1 MKDRKLLM
9 PVRRT
14 TRKFYLSPSAGR
26 NDLSA
31 SSTVALIGS
40 STPSQNDMRPS
51 AIDSVI
57 CPKRDR
63 SSFSNKPA
71 TTRSALWLIEVES
84 LAKMFP
90 RNYKSAF
97 SQTDNCV
104 EKIMHH
110 IAARFGLIVAV
121 AVLAAAKVAAQQAP
135 SAAGQNLQPNAGGEE
150 AAVKRI
156 VDGIMQPY
164 LAQSQRIAGGH
175 VWKRSPFLGTIV
187 AVSLHGHRYF
197 FPYGKATDA
206 GAPFTRETLVEI
218 GSCTKTFT
226 TTLFAL
232 AINRNQIAPDAS
244 AQKYMPNG
252 YTLRAQ
258 QLTPLELA
266 DFTSGMPDD
275 PTNLPRG
282 LEQRSIEHYTV
293 RDFLTWASNY
303 QPRTRL
309 PAPYKYSNAGIG
321 LLSYLV
327 ASATGKTWEDQ
338 MNAEIL
344 QPLGLND
351 TTLRPTPEQQRR
363 LAQGHNRAGQNAPRW
378 PVYAWYAAG
387 GLRSTAHDMIS
398 FGEAYLGHNEVNGK
412 PVSAELIA
420 AMQLAQKPI
429 FTMPTGNKQAMA
441 WINNIR
447 GSSPVIMKN
456 GGTAG
461 FGSGIAICPT
471 KDAAI
476 FIGIN
481 QAGAQPIAKGV
492 EILGRLP

>member
-1 MKDRKLLM
+1 
-9 PVRRT
+9 
-14 TRKFYLSPSAGR
+14 
-26 NDLSA
+26 
-31 SSTVALIGS
+31 
-40 STPSQNDMRPS
+40 
-51 AIDSVI
+51 
-57 CPKRDR
+57 
-63 SSFSNKPA
+63 
-71 TTRSALWLIEVES
+71 
-84 LAKMFP
+84 
-90 RNYKSAF
+90 
-97 SQTDNCV
+97 
-104 EKIMHH
+104 MHH
-110 IAARFGLIVAV
+110 IAARFGLIATV

-135 SAAGQNLQPNAGGEE
+135 SAAGQNLQRDAGGEE
-150 AAVKRI
+150 AAVRRV

-164 LAQSQRIAGGH
+164 LAQEQRSAGARR
-175 VWKRSPFLGTIV
+175 WIRSPHLGAIV

-206 GAPFTRETLVEI
+206 GALFTRETLVEI

-232 AINRNQIAPDAS
+232 AINRNQIVADAS
-244 AQKYMPNG
+244 AEKYMPDG

-275 PTNLPRG
+275 PTNLPRA
-282 LEQRSIEHYTV
+282 LEGRSIESYTV
-293 RDFLTWASNY
+293 KDFLTWASNY
-303 QPRTRL
+303 QPRSRL

-327 ASATGKTWEDQ
+327 ATATGRTWEDQ
-338 MNAEIL
+338 INSEIL
-344 QPLGLND
+344 QPLGMAD

-363 LAQGHNRAGQNAPRW
+363 LAQGHNRAGQDAPRW

-398 FGEAYLGHNEVNGK
+398 FGEANLGHNEVNGK

-429 FTMPTGNKQAMA
+429 YAIRNGNKQAMA
-441 WINNIR
+441 WVNNM
-447 GSSPVIMKN
+447 GGGNPNLHPVIVKN
-456 GGTAG
+456 GGTSG
-461 FGSGIAICPT
+461 FGTVIAINPT

-476 FIGIN
+476 FIGMN
-481 QAGAQPIAKGV
+481 QVGADPAEKAV
-492 EILGRLP
+492 EILRRLP

>member
-1 MKDRKLLM
+1 
-9 PVRRT
+9 
-14 TRKFYLSPSAGR
+14 
-26 NDLSA
+26 
-31 SSTVALIGS
+31 
-40 STPSQNDMRPS
+40 
-51 AIDSVI
+51 
-57 CPKRDR
+57 
-63 SSFSNKPA
+63 
-71 TTRSALWLIEVES
+71 
-84 LAKMFP
+84 
-90 RNYKSAF
+90 
-97 SQTDNCV
+97 
-104 EKIMHH
+104 MHH
-110 IAARFGLIVAV
+110 IAARFRLIVTA
-121 AVLAAAKVAAQQAP
+121 AVLAAAKVAAQEAP
-135 SAAGQNLQPNAGGEE
+135 SAGQHLQPDASGEE
-150 AAVKRI
+150 AAVKQV

-164 LAQSQRIAGGH
+164 LAQGERMTRGRRWS
-175 VWKRSPFLGTIV
+175 RSPHLGAIV

-197 FPYGKATDA
+197 FPYGTATDSD
-206 GAPFTRETLVEI
+206 APFTRETLVEI

-232 AINRNQIAPDAS
+232 AINRNQIVRDAS

-252 YTLRAQ
+252 YTLKAQ
-258 QLTPLELA
+258 QMTPLELA

-275 PTNLPRG
+275 PTNLPRR

-293 RDFLTWASNY
+293 KDFLTWASNY
-303 QPRTRL
+303 EPRTQL

-327 ASATGKTWEDQ
+327 ATATGKSWEEQ
-338 MNAEIL
+338 LNSEIL
-344 QPLGLND
+344 RPLGMAD
-351 TTLRPTPEQQRR
+351 TTLRPTPEQHRR
-363 LAQGHNRAGQNAPRW
+363 LAQGHNRAGQNALRW

-412 PVSAELIA
+412 PISAELIA

-429 FTMPTGNKQAMA
+429 FTMPNGNQQAMA
-441 WINNIR
+441 WVNDVR
-447 GSSPVIMKN
+447 GGTPVILKN

-476 FIGIN
+476 FIVMN

-492 EILGRLP
+492 EILRRLP

>member
-1 MKDRKLLM
+1 MHRI
-9 PVRRT
+9 T
-14 TRKFYLSPSAGR
+14 T
-26 NDLSA
+26 
-31 SSTVALIGS
+31 
-40 STPSQNDMRPS
+40 
-51 AIDSVI
+51 
-57 CPKRDR
+57 
-63 SSFSNKPA
+63 
-71 TTRSALWLIEVES
+71 
-84 LAKMFP
+84 
-90 RNYKSAF
+90 
-97 SQTDNCV
+97 
-104 EKIMHH
+104 
-110 IAARFGLIVAV
+110 RFGLIVTV
-121 AVLAAAKVAAQQAP
+121 AILAAAKVAAQETP
-135 SAAGQNLQPNAGGEE
+135 SADGQNLQPDAGGEE
-150 AAVKRI
+150 AAVKRV
-156 VDGIMQPY
+156 VDGIIQPY
-164 LAQSQRIAGGH
+164 LAQEQRNAGGRR
-175 VWKRSPFLGTIV
+175 WSRSPHLGAIV

-197 FPYGKATDA
+197 FPYGTATDA

-232 AINRNQIAPDAS
+232 AINRNQIVPDAS

-252 YTLRAQ
+252 YTFRAQ

-282 LEQRSIEHYTV
+282 LEQRNIEHYTV

-303 QPRTRL
+303 EPRTQL

-327 ASATGKTWEDQ
+327 ATATGKSWEEQ
-338 MNAEIL
+338 LNSEIL
-344 QPLGLND
+344 RPLGMAD
-351 TTLRPTPEQQRR
+351 TTLRPTPEQQKR
-363 LAQGHNRAGQNAPRW
+363 LAQGHNRAGEDAPRW

-398 FGEAYLGHNEVNGK
+398 FGEACLGHSEVNGK

-429 FTMPTGNKQAMA
+429 FTMPNGNKQAMA
-441 WINNIR
+441 WVNDLEGGN
-447 GSSPVIMKN
+447 PVIWKN

-461 FGSGIAICPT
+461 FGTGIAICPT

-476 FIGIN
+476 FIGMN
-481 QAGAQPIAKGV
+481 QAGAQPIAKAV
-492 EILGRLP
+492 EILRRLP

>member
-1 MKDRKLLM
+1 MHRITSRFVLIATVAIFM
-9 PVRRT
+9 AANV
-14 TRKFYLSPSAGR
+14 FAQEE
-26 NDLSA
+26 
-31 SSTVALIGS
+31 SSTAS
-40 STPSQNDMRPS
+40 
-51 AIDSVI
+51 
-57 CPKRDR
+57 
-63 SSFSNKPA
+63 
-71 TTRSALWLIEVES
+71 
-84 LAKMFP
+84 P
-90 RNYKSAF
+90 R
-97 SQTDNCV
+97 
-104 EKIMHH
+104 
-110 IAARFGLIVAV
+110 
-121 AVLAAAKVAAQQAP
+121 
-135 SAAGQNLQPNAGGEE
+135 LQPNAEPEE
-150 AAVKRI
+150 AAVRGV
-156 VDGIMQPY
+156 VDAIMQPY
-164 LAQSQRIAGGH
+164 LAQRQRTAGGH
-175 VWKRSPFLGTIV
+175 KWIRSPHLGTIV
-187 AVSLHGHRYF
+187 AVSLRGHRYF

-206 GAPFTRETLVEI
+206 GAPITRETVVEI

-232 AINRNQIAPDAS
+232 AINRDQIVPDAP

-282 LEQRSIEHYTV
+282 LEQRSIASYTV

-303 QPRTRL
+303 EPRTRL

-327 ASATGKTWEDQ
+327 ATATGKTWEEQ
-338 MNAEIL
+338 LNSEIL
-344 QPLGLND
+344 EPLGMAD

-363 LAQGHNRAGQNAPRW
+363 LAGGHNRAGQDAPRW

-398 FGEAYLGHNEVNGK
+398 FGEAYLGHNEVNGR
-412 PVSAELIA
+412 PVSTELMA

-429 FTMPTGNKQAMA
+429 FTMPNGNKQAMA
-441 WINNIR
+441 WVNDVR
-447 GSSPVIMKN
+447 GGAPVILKN

-476 FIGIN
+476 FIGMN
-481 QAGAQPIAKGV
+481 QVGAQPVEKAV
-492 EILGRLP
+492 EILRRLP

>member
-1 MKDRKLLM
+1 MHRIA
-9 PVRRT
+9 
-14 TRKFYLSPSAGR
+14 TRL
-26 NDLSA
+26 
-31 SSTVALIGS
+31 ALI
-40 STPSQNDMRPS
+40 
-51 AIDSVI
+51 
-57 CPKRDR
+57 
-63 SSFSNKPA
+63 A
-71 TTRSALWLIEVES
+71 TV
-84 LAKMFP
+84 
-90 RNYKSAF
+90 
-97 SQTDNCV
+97 V
-104 EKIMHH
+104 
-110 IAARFGLIVAV
+110 
-121 AVLAAAKVAAQQAP
+121 VLAVTKVAAQQTP
-135 SAAGQNLQPNAGGEE
+135 TAASEDLQPEAGGEE
-150 AAVKRI
+150 AVVKRV

-164 LAQSQRIAGGH
+164 LAQRERTAGGH
-175 VWKRSPFLGTIV
+175 RWILSPHLGTIV

-197 FPYGKATDA
+197 FPYGTSTDA

-232 AINRNQIAPDAS
+232 AINRNEIVPDAS
-244 AQKYMPNG
+244 AQKCMPNG

-282 LEQRSIEHYTV
+282 LQQRSIEHYTMK
-293 RDFLTWASNY
+293 DFLTWASNY
-303 QPRTRL
+303 EPRDKL

-327 ASATGKTWEDQ
+327 ATATGKTWEEQ
-338 MNAEIL
+338 LNSEIL
-344 QPLGLND
+344 RPLGMAD

-429 FTMPTGNKQAMA
+429 FTMPNGNKQAMA
-441 WINNIR
+441 WVNDMR
-447 GSSPVIMKN
+447 GGDPVILKN
-456 GGTAG
+456 GGPAG
-461 FGSGIAICPT
+461 FGTGIAICPT

-476 FIGIN
+476 FIGMN
-481 QAGAQPIAKGV
+481 QAGAQGISKGV
-492 EILGRLP
+492 EILRHLP